1 MPSCLLS
8 YSQKVLLSGL
18 DRGEAPPG
26 RMKPGGDRRV
36 VLLRPLSTLPQGAAY
51 FRG

>member
-1 MPSCLLS
+1 MPSGLLS

-26 RMKPGGDRRV
+26 RRKPGGDRRV
-36 VLLRPLSTLPQGAAY
+36 VLPRPLSTLPQGAAY